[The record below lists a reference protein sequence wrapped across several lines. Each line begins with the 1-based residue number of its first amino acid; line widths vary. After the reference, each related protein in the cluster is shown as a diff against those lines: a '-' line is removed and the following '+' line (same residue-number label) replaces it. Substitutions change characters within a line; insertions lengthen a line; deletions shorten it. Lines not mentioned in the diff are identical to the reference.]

1 MIENTSTISN
11 SEARIPGT
19 KELLKIIEN
28 LKTYEVQQV
37 EKFETSKPCM
47 EKLKEQF
54 RDHLGVVEL
63 PEELKP
69 KGELSLFCG
78 IKIEENWILPD
89 NIIVVNYENGSKE
102 IFNFETGVKF
112 KLLNYLDRFH
122 P

>member
-1 MIENTSTISN
+1 
-11 SEARIPGT
+11 
-19 KELLKIIEN
+19 
-28 LKTYEVQQV
+28 
-37 EKFETSKPCM
+37 M

-54 RDHLGVVEL
+54 RDRLGVVEL

-78 IKIEENWILPD
+78 IKIEENWMLPD

-112 KLLNYLDRFH
+112 KLPNYLDRFH